1 MKPGDFVVRVKGSE
15 VLQIYT
21 MEMSTDVCHLNG
33 EFAGSVSFGDIRP
46 ATDIEIA
53 TAVQAEIARTNER
66 LEALRKTAR
75 AAFERALKAGRP

>member
-21 MEMSTDVCHLNG
+21 LTLATELCHLNG
-33 EFAGSVSFGDIRP
+33 EPAGSVSFGDVRP

-53 TAVQAEIARTNER
+53 IAVQAEIARVDLR

-75 AAFERALKAGRP
+75 AAFERALAAGRP